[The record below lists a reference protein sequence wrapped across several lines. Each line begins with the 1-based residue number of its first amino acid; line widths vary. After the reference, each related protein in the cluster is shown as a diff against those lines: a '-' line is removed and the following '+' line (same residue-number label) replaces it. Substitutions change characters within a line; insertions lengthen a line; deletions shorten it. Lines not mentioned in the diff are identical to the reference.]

1 MKKNL
6 INFLFFSLILFS
18 CIFLAIPSVLSA
30 QNEPSCNLNFNGYDI
45 TMSVFNSY
53 GFNWQFTV
61 IKNGALAASEKGQ
74 ITNNAQKEGQFFWE
88 KEFGISEIGNYD
100 ITLQILDGSG
110 NLVCDKSLNFEI
122 LKPEYNLDIYAGFP
136 DEDTVI
142 NLSAKN
148 SLGLTWVFSISNKS
162 GEKIELFGKSDQF
175 DSDNWNNSFTV
186 KLKEGTFI
194 ANLHIKTRDGRIIY
208 NVDKDFKVEND
219 KEIITLPL
227 KNKIDD
233 KNYKF
238 RPSGLL
244 TPEITTYIPTIL
256 DISTKPSVIKTNML
270 LAILTML
277 PFAAASELFT
287 RTLSGTEEAL
297 KFKILKARS
306 NAFLGRMKRK
316 MEKTVGRKIGRF
328 SIIYSITR
336 LLSVILF
343 YGLAFSLLDRTWK
356 PFSLPGLVLF
366 LNMTIAYGIVGIADD
381 IMQWRVLKRS
391 GVPAEF
397 SVHPSNVLISVF
409 SISVSRL
416 ITIVPGMM
424 FGTPEAIR
432 VDESRLDKKM
442 QNLMLKISAIT
453 FLTIGFGLWL
463 VTIATRFIQG
473 LEIPAVLSNLV
484 GGFEGFILLVCA
496 VALENTFVQML
507 GFTNGFGQALK
518 KKNRWLWIIGLMITT
533 FVFYHTLINPR
544 SDLVEA
550 LQKNNVI
557 LFISVAIVF
566 VIISFGIWFYF
577 RIKNR
582 KL

>member
-1 MKKNL
+1 
-6 INFLFFSLILFS
+6 
-18 CIFLAIPSVLSA
+18 
-30 QNEPSCNLNFNGYDI
+30 
-45 TMSVFNSY
+45 
-53 GFNWQFTV
+53 
-61 IKNGALAASEKGQ
+61 
-74 ITNNAQKEGQFFWE
+74 
-88 KEFGISEIGNYD
+88 
-100 ITLQILDGSG
+100 
-110 NLVCDKSLNFEI
+110 
-122 LKPEYNLDIYAGFP
+122 
-136 DEDTVI
+136 
-142 NLSAKN
+142 
-148 SLGLTWVFSISNKS
+148 
-162 GEKIELFGKSDQF
+162 
-175 DSDNWNNSFTV
+175 
-186 KLKEGTFI
+186 
-194 ANLHIKTRDGRIIY
+194 
-208 NVDKDFKVEND
+208 
-219 KEIITLPL
+219 
-227 KNKIDD
+227 
-233 KNYKF
+233 
-238 RPSGLL
+238 
-244 TPEITTYIPTIL
+244 
-256 DISTKPSVIKTNML
+256 
-270 LAILTML
+270 
-277 PFAAASELFT
+277 
-287 RTLSGTEEAL
+287 
-297 KFKILKARS
+297 
-306 NAFLGRMKRK
+306 MKRK
-316 MEKTVGRKIGRF
+316 IEKTFGRKIGRF
-328 SIIYSITR
+328 SIIYSIIR

-356 PFSLPGLVLF
+356 PFSLPGLALF

-381 IMQWRVLKRS
+381 IIQWRVLKRS
-391 GVPAEF
+391 GVTAEF

-473 LEIPAVLSNLV
+473 LAIPAVLSNLV